1 MVGHGVSMAGWKN
14 AEERRGVRSAGPPGG
29 PAFHPSTWENGKRR
43 RNPTSA
49 LADGVVA
56 VGTLESRV
64 HAALAPC
71 LLHRDRCN
79 PRQANPIQ
87 HPMNEITTLL
97 RAASAGDSQ
106 AADQVVALLYGEL
119 HRLARSR
126 MRRSGELT
134 LLDTTALVH
143 ESYLRMQQAANPDF
157 PDFPDRQHFLG
168 YAAKVMRTVVVDL
181 VRARHADR
189 RGGAQALHVT
199 LTTEIVDSAA
209 PQDDEILRVHEAL
222 DELASV
228 DERLARVVELRYF
241 GGLTE
246 AEIAAC
252 LGLTERTVQ
261 RDWHKARMFLSMA
274 LR

>member
-1 MVGHGVSMAGWKN
+1 M
-14 AEERRGVRSAGPPGG
+14 
-29 PAFHPSTWENGKRR
+29 T
-43 RNPTSA
+43 
-49 LADGVVA
+49 
-56 VGTLESRV
+56 
-64 HAALAPC
+64 
-71 LLHRDRCN
+71 
-79 PRQANPIQ
+79 
-87 HPMNEITTLL
+87 EITTLL

-143 ESYLRMQQAANPDF
+143 ESYLRIQQAGGG
-157 PDFPDRQHFLG
+157 DFPDRQHFLG

-181 VRARHADR
+181 VRARQADR
-189 RGGAQALHVT
+189 RGGVALHVT
-199 LTTEIVDSAA
+199 LTTEIGEIAALAA

-222 DELASV
+222 DDLASV

>member
-1 MVGHGVSMAGWKN
+1 M
-14 AEERRGVRSAGPPGG
+14 
-29 PAFHPSTWENGKRR
+29 T
-43 RNPTSA
+43 
-49 LADGVVA
+49 
-56 VGTLESRV
+56 
-64 HAALAPC
+64 
-71 LLHRDRCN
+71 
-79 PRQANPIQ
+79 
-87 HPMNEITTLL
+87 EITTLL

-143 ESYLRMQQAANPDF
+143 ESYLRIQQAGNR
-157 PDFPDRQHFLG
+157 DFPDRQHFLG

-181 VRARHADR
+181 VRARQADR
-189 RGGAQALHVT
+189 RGGALALRVT
-199 LTTEIVDSAA
+199 LTTEIGDPAA

-228 DERLARVVELRYF
+228 DERLAKVVELRYF